1 MRTKSTAPSAARRRW
16 RTALNGCM
24 LAASFVVAGTANGAP
39 TRAVPLGD
47 WGPQIVC
54 PSGGDLYFEIGGHRV
69 RIAAERWAV
78 RLRVGDGF
86 EDLHG
91 QTLEACSGAPLRVYE
106 LSVLDPAERP
116 LRERWT
122 IALLDTRSKLIR
134 ELRTDFLPHESS
146 CRRGPRW
153 TWCSTKDSMREAG
166 PIDWRVSLRF
176 DPDFYRAPDGA
187 PFFIVGINGY
197 PMIGNFGPVAFYRWD
212 AALAVAYPA
221 RPCRPRGP
229 DLPPDCQ
236 PNHYIEADRELRR
249 LVQGLIESG
258 PPAARALDRQPAAP
272 PPGKR

>member
-1 MRTKSTAPSAARRRW
+1 MKSTAPSAARRRW
-16 RTALNGCM
+16 RAALNGCM

-47 WGPQIVC
+47 RGPQIVC

-91 QTLEACSGAPLRVYE
+91 ETLEACSAEPLRVYE
-106 LSVLDPAERP
+106 LRVFGPAELP
-116 LRERWT
+116 LRERRT
-122 IALLDTRSKLIR
+122 IALLDTRSNLIR

-146 CRRGPRW
+146 CRRGPHW
-153 TWCSTKDSMREAG
+153 TTCSTAAMMREMG
-166 PIDWRVSLRF
+166 PDDWTASLRF

-187 PFFIVGINGY
+187 PFFIVGTHGY

-212 AALAVAYPA
+212 AALAVAYRA

-249 LVQGLIESG
+249 LVQGLIEPS
-258 PPAARALDRQPAAP
+258 PLPARAGDGRTVTP
-272 PPGKR
+272 